1 MGSKGNHMKKH
12 ALLIQA
18 HQDISYFIKLAKI
31 QPNVNFY
38 VHIDAKSDYF
48 PDAETAQLANV
59 FLLKDRITVRW
70 GGFSQIEATLK
81 LFETAFANKDNA
93 YFHLLSG
100 EDVVLQPF
108 EVIEKQWQQRFDF
121 QAMISCEMAPQYAY
135 RFIMDSPH
143 ADSNWQ
149 RQLTGKIIT
158 KLQQGMAKVKPYH
171 SPIYFG
177 SQWFSVT
184 REDWEKIVPFADE
197 YSDFFRHKLVPDEH
211 FFQTLICEKLTQQNQ
226 SEQEHSQQQPSQ
238 KNSASQLRL
247 SNNNKRLIVFD
258 KAINNGNSPIY
269 LDLLKLE
276 RAKFDGY
283 WFARKVKKDV
293 ALTWL
298 GELT

>member
-1 MGSKGNHMKKH
+1 MRSKGNRMKKH

-38 VHIDAKSDYF
+38 VHMDAKSRDF
-48 PDAETAQLANV
+48 PKTDLANLANV
-59 FLLKDRITVRW
+59 VLLSDRVSVRW

-81 LFETAFANKDNA
+81 LFETAFAHEDNA
-93 YFHLLSG
+93 YFHLVSG

-108 EVIEKQWQQRFDF
+108 EVIEKQWQQRFGF
-121 QAMISCEMAPQYAY
+121 QAMMTCEMAPQYAY

-158 KLQQGMAKVKPYH
+158 KLQQGVAKVKPYH
-171 SPIYFG
+171 SAIYFG

-184 REDWEKIVPFADE
+184 RADWEKIVPFTDE

-211 FFQTLICEKLTQQNQ
+211 FFQTLITEKLTNQ
-226 SEQEHSQQQPSQ
+226 I
-238 KNSASQLRL
+238 RL
-247 SNNNKRLIVFD
+247 SNDNRRQIIFD
-258 KAINNGNSPIY
+258 KNVNNGNSPIY
-269 LDLLKLE
+269 LDLFKLE

-298 GELT
+298 GEA

>member
-38 VHIDAKSDYF
+38 VHMDAKSRDF
-48 PDAETAQLANV
+48 PKTDLANLANV
-59 FLLKDRITVRW
+59 VLLSDRVSVRW

-81 LFETAFANKDNA
+81 LFETAFAHEDNA

-108 EVIEKQWQQRFDF
+108 EVIEKQWQHQFGF
-121 QAMISCEMAPQYAY
+121 QAMMTCEMAPQYAY

-158 KLQQGMAKVKPYH
+158 KLQQGVAKIKPYH

-184 REDWEKIVPFADE
+184 RADWEKIVPFTDE

-211 FFQTLICEKLTQQNQ
+211 FFQTLITEKLTNQ
-226 SEQEHSQQQPSQ
+226 I
-238 KNSASQLRL
+238 RL
-247 SNNNKRLIVFD
+247 SNDNRRQIIFD
-258 KAINNGNSPIY
+258 KNVNNGNSPIY

-298 GELT
+298 GEA

>member
-1 MGSKGNHMKKH
+1 MKKH

-38 VHIDAKSDYF
+38 VHVDAKSDYF

-81 LFETAFANKDNA
+81 LFETAFANEDNA
-93 YFHLLSG
+93 YFHLISG

-121 QAMISCEMAPQYAY
+121 QAMMSCEIAPEYAY

-143 ADSNWQ
+143 ADSDWQ

-158 KLQQGMAKVKPYH
+158 KLQQGVAKVKPYH

-184 REDWEKIVPFADE
+184 RADWEKIVPFTDA

-226 SEQEHSQQQPSQ
+226 SEQEHSQQPHSQ
-238 KNSASQLRL
+238 KNSANQLRL
-247 SNNNKRLIVFD
+247 SDNNKRLIVFD

>member
-1 MGSKGNHMKKH
+1 MKKH

-38 VHIDAKSDYF
+38 VHMDAKSRDF
-48 PDAETAQLANV
+48 LKTDLANLANV
-59 FLLKDRITVRW
+59 VLLSDRVSVRW

-81 LFETAFANKDNA
+81 LFETAFANEDNA
-93 YFHLLSG
+93 YFHLVSG

-108 EVIEKQWQQRFDF
+108 EVIEKQWQHQFDF
-121 QAMISCEMAPQYAY
+121 QAMMTCERAPQYAY

-158 KLQQGMAKVKPYH
+158 KLQQGVAKVKPYH

-184 REDWEKIVPFADE
+184 RADWEKIVPFTDE

-211 FFQTLICEKLTQQNQ
+211 FFQTLITEKLTNQ
-226 SEQEHSQQQPSQ
+226 I
-238 KNSASQLRL
+238 RL
-247 SNNNKRLIVFD
+247 SNDNRRQIIFD
-258 KAINNGNSPIY
+258 KNVNNGNSPIY

>member
-1 MGSKGNHMKKH
+1 MKKH

-70 GGFSQIEATLK
+70 GGFSQIKATLK

-93 YFHLLSG
+93 YFHLVSG

-108 EVIEKQWQQRFDF
+108 EVIEKQWQQRFGF
-121 QAMISCEMAPQYAY
+121 QAMMTCEMAPQYAY

-158 KLQQGMAKVKPYH
+158 KLQQGVAKVKPYH

-184 REDWEKIVPFADE
+184 RADWEKIVPFTDE

-211 FFQTLICEKLTQQNQ
+211 FFQTLITEKLTNQ
-226 SEQEHSQQQPSQ
+226 I
-238 KNSASQLRL
+238 RL
-247 SNNNKRLIVFD
+247 SNDNRRQIIFD
-258 KAINNGNSPIY
+258 KNVNNGNSPIY
-269 LDLLKLE
+269 LDLFKLE

>member
-1 MGSKGNHMKKH
+1 MKKH
-12 ALLIQA
+12 ALLIQS

-38 VHIDAKSDYF
+38 VHMDAKSRDF
-48 PDAETAQLANV
+48 PKTDLANLANV
-59 FLLKDRITVRW
+59 VLLSDRVSVRW

-81 LFETAFANKDNA
+81 LFETAFAHEDNA

-121 QAMISCEMAPQYAY
+121 QAMMTCEIAPQYAY

-158 KLQQGMAKVKPYH
+158 KLQQGVAKVKPYH

-184 REDWEKIVPFADE
+184 RKDWEKIVPFIDE

-211 FFQTLICEKLTQQNQ
+211 FFQTLITEKLTNQ
-226 SEQEHSQQQPSQ
+226 I
-238 KNSASQLRL
+238 RL
-247 SNNNKRLIVFD
+247 SNDNRRQIIFD
-258 KAINNGNSPIY
+258 KNVNNGNSPIY
-269 LDLLKLE
+269 LDLFKLE

-283 WFARKVKKDV
+283 WFARKVKKDM

-298 GELT
+298 GELI

>member
-1 MGSKGNHMKKH
+1 MKKH

-18 HQDISYFIKLAKI
+18 HQDISYFINLAKI

-38 VHIDAKSDYF
+38 VHVDAKSDYF
-48 PDAETAQLANV
+48 PNAETAQLANV

-81 LFETAFANKDNA
+81 LFETAFANEDNA
-93 YFHLLSG
+93 YFHLVSG

-121 QAMISCEMAPQYAY
+121 QAMMTCEMAPQYAY

-143 ADSNWQ
+143 ADSDWQ

-158 KLQQGMAKVKPYH
+158 KLQQGVAKIKTYH

-184 REDWEKIVPFADE
+184 RADWEKIMPFTDE

-211 FFQTLICEKLTQQNQ
+211 FFQTLITEKLTNQ
-226 SEQEHSQQQPSQ
+226 I
-238 KNSASQLRL
+238 RL
-247 SNNNKRLIVFD
+247 SNDNRRQIIFD
-258 KAINNGNSPIY
+258 KNVNNGNSPIY

-276 RAKFDGY
+276 QAKFDGY

-293 ALTWL
+293 ALTWV

>member
-1 MGSKGNHMKKH
+1 MKKH
-12 ALLIQA
+12 AVLVQA

-38 VHIDAKSDYF
+38 MHMDAKSDYF

-59 FLLKDRITVRW
+59 FLLKDRVAVRW

-81 LFETAFANKDNA
+81 LFETAFANEDNA

-121 QAMISCEMAPQYAY
+121 QTMMTCERAPQYAY

-143 ADSNWQ
+143 ADSDWQ
-149 RQLTGKIIT
+149 RQLMGKIIT
-158 KLQQGMAKVKPYH
+158 KLQQGVAKIKPYH

-184 REDWEKIVPFADE
+184 RADWEKIVPFTDE

-211 FFQTLICEKLTQQNQ
+211 FFQTLITEKLTNQ
-226 SEQEHSQQQPSQ
+226 I
-238 KNSASQLRL
+238 RL
-247 SNNNKRLIVFD
+247 SNDNRRQIIFD
-258 KAINNGNSPIY
+258 KNVNNGNSPIY
-269 LDLLKLE
+269 LDLFKLE

>member
-1 MGSKGNHMKKH
+1 MKKH

-18 HQDISYFIKLAKI
+18 HQDISYFINLAKI

-38 VHIDAKSDYF
+38 VHMDAKSDYF

-81 LFETAFANKDNA
+81 LFETAFANEDNA
-93 YFHLLSG
+93 YFHLVSG

-121 QAMISCEMAPQYAY
+121 QAMMTCEMAPQYAY

-143 ADSNWQ
+143 ADSDWQ
-149 RQLTGKIIT
+149 RQLTGKILT
-158 KLQQGMAKVKPYH
+158 KLQQGVAKIKPYH

-184 REDWEKIVPFADE
+184 RADWEKIVPFTDE
-197 YSDFFRHKLVPDEH
+197 YSDFFRQKLVPDEH
-211 FFQTLICEKLTQQNQ
+211 FFQTLITEKLTNQ
-226 SEQEHSQQQPSQ
+226 I
-238 KNSASQLRL
+238 RL
-247 SNNNKRLIVFD
+247 SNDNRRQIIFD
-258 KAINNGNSPIY
+258 KNVNNGNSPIY

>member
-1 MGSKGNHMKKH
+1 MKKH

-31 QPNVNFY
+31 QPSVNFY
-38 VHIDAKSDYF
+38 VHMDAKSDYF

-81 LFETAFANKDNA
+81 LFETAFANEDNA

-121 QAMISCEMAPQYAY
+121 QAMMTCERAPQYAY

-158 KLQQGMAKVKPYH
+158 KLQQGVAKVKPYH

-184 REDWEKIVPFADE
+184 RADWEKIVPFTDE

-211 FFQTLICEKLTQQNQ
+211 FFQTLITEKLTNQ
-226 SEQEHSQQQPSQ
+226 I
-238 KNSASQLRL
+238 RL
-247 SNNNKRLIVFD
+247 SNDNRRQIIFD
-258 KAINNGNSPIY
+258 KNVNNGNSPIY

-276 RAKFDGY
+276 QAKFNGY

>member
-1 MGSKGNHMKKH
+1 MKKH

-38 VHIDAKSDYF
+38 VHMDAKSDYF

-81 LFETAFANKDNA
+81 LFETAFANEDNA

-121 QAMISCEMAPQYAY
+121 QAMMTCEMAPQYAY

-158 KLQQGMAKVKPYH
+158 KLQQGVAKVKPYH

-184 REDWEKIVPFADE
+184 RADWEKIVPFTDE

-226 SEQEHSQQQPSQ
+226 SEQEHSQQQHNQQQYSQ
-238 KNSASQLRL
+238 KNSANQLRL

-269 LDLLKLE
+269 LDLLKLKQ
-276 RAKFDGY
+276 AKFDGY

>member
-1 MGSKGNHMKKH
+1 MKKH

-38 VHIDAKSDYF
+38 VHMDAKSKSCDY
-48 PDAETAQLANV
+48 PKTDLANLANV

-81 LFETAFANKDNA
+81 LFETAFANEDNA

-121 QAMISCEMAPQYAY
+121 QAMMTCEMAPQYAY

-143 ADSNWQ
+143 ADSDWQ

-158 KLQQGMAKVKPYH
+158 KLQQGVAKIKTYH

-184 REDWEKIVPFADE
+184 RADWEKIMPFTDE

-211 FFQTLICEKLTQQNQ
+211 FFQTLITEKLTNQ
-226 SEQEHSQQQPSQ
+226 I
-238 KNSASQLRL
+238 RL
-247 SNNNKRLIVFD
+247 SNDNRRQIIFD
-258 KAINNGNSPIY
+258 KNVNNGNSPIY

-276 RAKFDGY
+276 QAKFNGY

>member
-1 MGSKGNHMKKH
+1 MKKH

-38 VHIDAKSDYF
+38 VHMDAKSDYF

-59 FLLKDRITVRW
+59 FLLSNRVSVRW

-81 LFETAFANKDNA
+81 LFEKAFAYEDNA
-93 YFHLLSG
+93 YFHLVSG

-121 QAMISCEMAPQYAY
+121 QAMMTCEMAAQYAY

-158 KLQQGMAKVKPYH
+158 KLQQGVAKVKPYH

-184 REDWEKIVPFADE
+184 RADWEKIMPFTDE
-197 YSDFFRHKLVPDEH
+197 YSDFFRQKLVPDEH
-211 FFQTLICEKLTQQNQ
+211 FFQILITEKLTNQ
-226 SEQEHSQQQPSQ
+226 I
-238 KNSASQLRL
+238 RL
-247 SNNNKRLIVFD
+247 SNDNRRQIIFD
-258 KAINNGNSPIY
+258 KNVNNGNSPIY

-283 WFARKVKKDV
+283 WFARKVKKDM

>member
-1 MGSKGNHMKKH
+1 MKKH

-38 VHIDAKSDYF
+38 VHMDAKSDYF

-81 LFETAFANKDNA
+81 LFETAFANEDNA

-121 QAMISCEMAPQYAY
+121 QAMMTCERAPQYAY

-158 KLQQGMAKVKPYH
+158 KLQQGVAKIKPYH

-184 REDWEKIVPFADE
+184 RADWEKIVPFTDE

-211 FFQTLICEKLTQQNQ
+211 FFQTLITEKLTNQ
-226 SEQEHSQQQPSQ
+226 I
-238 KNSASQLRL
+238 RL
-247 SNNNKRLIVFD
+247 SNDNRRQIIFD
-258 KAINNGNSPIY
+258 KNVNNGNSPIY
-269 LDLLKLE
+269 LDLFKLE

>member
-1 MGSKGNHMKKH
+1 MKKH

-38 VHIDAKSDYF
+38 VHMDAKSRDF
-48 PDAETAQLANV
+48 PKTDLANLANV
-59 FLLKDRITVRW
+59 VLLSDRVSVRW

-81 LFETAFANKDNA
+81 LFETAFAHEDNA
-93 YFHLLSG
+93 YFHLVSG

-121 QAMISCEMAPQYAY
+121 QAMMTCEIAPQYAY

-158 KLQQGMAKVKPYH
+158 KLQKAVAKVKPYH

-184 REDWEKIVPFADE
+184 RADWEKIMPFTDE

-211 FFQTLICEKLTQQNQ
+211 FFQTLITEKLTNQ
-226 SEQEHSQQQPSQ
+226 I
-238 KNSASQLRL
+238 RL
-247 SNNNKRLIVFD
+247 SNDNRRQIIFD
-258 KAINNGNSPIY
+258 KNVNNGNSPIY
-269 LDLLKLE
+269 FDLLKLE
-276 RAKFDGY
+276 QAKFNGY

>member
-1 MGSKGNHMKKH
+1 MRSKGNRMKKH

-38 VHIDAKSDYF
+38 VHMDAKSRDF
-48 PDAETAQLANV
+48 PKTDLANLANV
-59 FLLKDRITVRW
+59 VLLSDRVSVRW

-81 LFETAFANKDNA
+81 LFETAFANEDNA
-93 YFHLLSG
+93 YFHLVSG

-121 QAMISCEMAPQYAY
+121 QAMMTCEMAPQYAY

-143 ADSNWQ
+143 ADSDWQ

-158 KLQQGMAKVKPYH
+158 KLQQGVAKIKTYH

-184 REDWEKIVPFADE
+184 RADWEKIVPFTDE
-197 YSDFFRHKLVPDEH
+197 YSDFFRQKLVPDEH
-211 FFQTLICEKLTQQNQ
+211 FFQTLIAEKLTNQ
-226 SEQEHSQQQPSQ
+226 I
-238 KNSASQLRL
+238 RL
-247 SNNNKRLIVFD
+247 SNDNRRQIIFD
-258 KAINNGNSPIY
+258 KNVNNGNSPIY

-298 GELT
+298 GEA

>member
-1 MGSKGNHMKKH
+1 MKKH

-18 HQDISYFIKLAKI
+18 HQDISYFTKLAKI

-38 VHIDAKSDYF
+38 VHMDAKSDYF

-59 FLLKDRITVRW
+59 FLLKDRVSVRW

-81 LFETAFANKDNA
+81 LFETAFANEDNA

-100 EDVVLQPF
+100 EDVVLHPF

-121 QAMISCEMAPQYAY
+121 QAMMTCEMVPQYAY

-143 ADSNWQ
+143 ADSDWQ

-158 KLQQGMAKVKPYH
+158 KLQQGVAKVKPYH
-171 SPIYFG
+171 SAIYFG

-184 REDWEKIVPFADE
+184 REDWEKIVPFTDE

-211 FFQTLICEKLTQQNQ
+211 FFQTLITEKLTNQ
-226 SEQEHSQQQPSQ
+226 I
-238 KNSASQLRL
+238 RL
-247 SNNNKRLIVFD
+247 SNDNRRQIIFD
-258 KAINNGNSPIY
+258 KNVNNGNSPIY

-293 ALTWL
+293 ALNWL

>member
-1 MGSKGNHMKKH
+1 MKKH

-31 QPNVNFY
+31 QPSVNFY
-38 VHIDAKSDYF
+38 VHMDAKSRDF
-48 PDAETAQLANV
+48 PKTDLANLANV
-59 FLLKDRITVRW
+59 VLLSDRVSVRW

-81 LFETAFANKDNA
+81 LFETAFANEDNA
-93 YFHLLSG
+93 YFHLVSG

-108 EVIEKQWQQRFDF
+108 EVIEKQWQQRFGF
-121 QAMISCEMAPQYAY
+121 QAMMSCEIAPQYAY

-158 KLQQGMAKVKPYH
+158 KLQQGVAKVKPYH
-171 SPIYFG
+171 SAIYFG

-184 REDWEKIVPFADE
+184 RADWEKIVPFTDE

-211 FFQTLICEKLTQQNQ
+211 FFQTLIAEKLTNQ
-226 SEQEHSQQQPSQ
+226 I
-238 KNSASQLRL
+238 RL
-247 SNNNKRLIVFD
+247 SNDNRRQIIFD
-258 KAINNGNSPIY
+258 KNVNNGNSPIY
-269 LDLLKLE
+269 LDLFKLE

>member
-1 MGSKGNHMKKH
+1 MKKH

-18 HQDISYFIKLAKI
+18 HQDISYFIELAKI
-31 QPNVNFY
+31 QPSVNFY
-38 VHIDAKSDYF
+38 VHVDAKSDYF
-48 PDAETAQLANV
+48 PNAETAQLANV

-81 LFETAFANKDNA
+81 LFETAFANEDNA

-121 QAMISCEMAPQYAY
+121 QAMMTCEMAPQYAY

-158 KLQQGMAKVKPYH
+158 KLQQGVAKVKPYH

-184 REDWEKIVPFADE
+184 RADWEKIVPFIDE

-211 FFQTLICEKLTQQNQ
+211 FFQTLITEKLTNQ
-226 SEQEHSQQQPSQ
+226 I
-238 KNSASQLRL
+238 RL
-247 SNNNKRLIVFD
+247 SNDNRRQIIFD
-258 KAINNGNSPIY
+258 KNVNNGNSPIY

>member
-1 MGSKGNHMKKH
+1 MKKH
-12 ALLIQA
+12 AVLVQA

-38 VHIDAKSDYF
+38 VHMDAKSRDF
-48 PDAETAQLANV
+48 PKTDLANLVNVV
-59 FLLKDRITVRW
+59 FLTDRVSVRW

-81 LFETAFANKDNA
+81 LFETAFANEDNA
-93 YFHLLSG
+93 YFHLVSG

-108 EVIEKQWQQRFDF
+108 EVIEKQWQQQFDF
-121 QAMISCEMAPQYAY
+121 QTMMTCEMAPQYAY

-143 ADSNWQ
+143 ADSDWQ
-149 RQLTGKIIT
+149 RQLMGKIIT

-184 REDWEKIVPFADE
+184 CEDWEKIVPFIDE

-211 FFQTLICEKLTQQNQ
+211 FFQTLIAEKLTNQ
-226 SEQEHSQQQPSQ
+226 I
-238 KNSASQLRL
+238 RL
-247 SNNNKRLIVFD
+247 SNDNRRQIIFD
-258 KAINNGNSPIY
+258 KNVNNGNSPIY

>member
-1 MGSKGNHMKKH
+1 MKKH

-31 QPNVNFY
+31 QPNANFY
-38 VHIDAKSDYF
+38 VHVDAKSDYF

-81 LFETAFANKDNA
+81 LFETAFANEDNA

-108 EVIEKQWQQRFDF
+108 EVIEKQWQQQFDF
-121 QAMISCEMAPQYAY
+121 QAMMTCEIAPQYAY

-158 KLQQGMAKVKPYH
+158 KLQQGVAKVKPYH

-184 REDWEKIVPFADE
+184 REDWEKIVSFTDE

-211 FFQTLICEKLTQQNQ
+211 FFQTLITEKLTNQ
-226 SEQEHSQQQPSQ
+226 I
-238 KNSASQLRL
+238 RL
-247 SNNNKRLIVFD
+247 SNDNRRQIIFD
-258 KAINNGNSPIY
+258 KNVNNGNSPIY

-283 WFARKVKKDV
+283 WFARKVKKDM

>member
-1 MGSKGNHMKKH
+1 MKKH

-38 VHIDAKSDYF
+38 VHMDAKSNYF
-48 PDAETAQLANV
+48 PEAETAQLANV

-81 LFETAFANKDNA
+81 LFETAFANEDNA

-108 EVIEKQWQQRFDF
+108 EVIEKQWQQQFDF
-121 QAMISCEMAPQYAY
+121 QAMMTCEIAPQYAY

-143 ADSNWQ
+143 ADSDWQ

-158 KLQQGMAKVKPYH
+158 KLQQGVAKVKPYH

-184 REDWEKIVPFADE
+184 RADWEKIVPFIDE

-211 FFQTLICEKLTQQNQ
+211 FFQTLIAEKLTNQ
-226 SEQEHSQQQPSQ
+226 I
-238 KNSASQLRL
+238 RL
-247 SNNNKRLIVFD
+247 SNDNRRQIIFD
-258 KAINNGNSPIY
+258 KNVNNGNSPIY

>member
-1 MGSKGNHMKKH
+1 MKKH

-38 VHIDAKSDYF
+38 VHMDAKSDYF
-48 PDAETAQLANV
+48 PNAETAQLANV

-81 LFETAFANKDNA
+81 LFETAFAHEDNA

-108 EVIEKQWQQRFDF
+108 EVIEKQWQHQFDF
-121 QAMISCEMAPQYAY
+121 QAMMTCEIAPQYAY
-135 RFIMDSPH
+135 RFIMDSLH
-143 ADSNWQ
+143 ADSDWQ

-158 KLQQGMAKVKPYH
+158 KLQQGVAKVKPYH

-184 REDWEKIVPFADE
+184 RADWEKIVPFTDE

-211 FFQTLICEKLTQQNQ
+211 FFQTLITEKLTNQ
-226 SEQEHSQQQPSQ
+226 I
-238 KNSASQLRL
+238 RL
-247 SNNNKRLIVFD
+247 SNDNRRQIIFD
-258 KAINNGNSPIY
+258 KNVNNGNSPIY
-269 LDLLKLE
+269 LDLSKLE

>member
-1 MGSKGNHMKKH
+1 MKKH

-38 VHIDAKSDYF
+38 VHMDAKSDYF
-48 PDAETAQLANV
+48 PDAKTAQLANV

-93 YFHLLSG
+93 YFHLVSG

-121 QAMISCEMAPQYAY
+121 QAMMTCEIAPQYAY

-149 RQLTGKIIT
+149 RQLMGKIIT
-158 KLQQGMAKVKPYH
+158 KLQQGVAKIKPYH

-177 SQWFSVT
+177 SQWFSVM
-184 REDWEKIVPFADE
+184 RADWEKIVPFIDG

-211 FFQTLICEKLTQQNQ
+211 FFQTLIAEKLTNQ
-226 SEQEHSQQQPSQ
+226 I
-238 KNSASQLRL
+238 RL
-247 SNNNKRLIVFD
+247 SNDNRRQIIFD
-258 KAINNGNSPIY
+258 KNVNNANSPIY

-298 GELT
+298 GEA

>member
-1 MGSKGNHMKKH
+1 MKKH

-38 VHIDAKSDYF
+38 VHMDAKSDYF

-59 FLLKDRITVRW
+59 FLLKDRVSVRW

-81 LFETAFANKDNA
+81 LFETAFANEDNA

-121 QAMISCEMAPQYAY
+121 QAMMTCEMAPQYAY

-143 ADSNWQ
+143 ADTDWQ

-158 KLQQGMAKVKPYH
+158 KLQQGVAKIKTYH

-184 REDWEKIVPFADE
+184 RADWEKIVPFTDE

-211 FFQTLICEKLTQQNQ
+211 FFQTLIAEKLTNQ
-226 SEQEHSQQQPSQ
+226 IC
-238 KNSASQLRL
+238 L
-247 SNNNKRLIVFD
+247 SNDNRRQIIFD
-258 KAINNGNSPIY
+258 KNVNNGNSPIY

>member
-1 MGSKGNHMKKH
+1 MKKH

-31 QPNVNFY
+31 QPSVNFY
-38 VHIDAKSDYF
+38 VHMDAKSDYF

-81 LFETAFANKDNA
+81 LFETAFANEDNA
-93 YFHLLSG
+93 YFHLVSG

-121 QAMISCEMAPQYAY
+121 QVMMSCEIAPQYAY

-143 ADSNWQ
+143 ADSDWQ

-158 KLQQGMAKVKPYH
+158 KLQQGVAKVKPYH

-184 REDWEKIVPFADE
+184 RADWEKIVPFIDE
-197 YSDFFRHKLVPDEH
+197 YSDSFRHKLVPDEH
-211 FFQTLICEKLTQQNQ
+211 FFQTLITEKLTNQ
-226 SEQEHSQQQPSQ
+226 I
-238 KNSASQLRL
+238 RL
-247 SNNNKRLIVFD
+247 SNDNCRQIIFD
-258 KAINNGNSPIY
+258 KNVNNGNSPIY

-298 GELT
+298 DELT

>member
-1 MGSKGNHMKKH
+1 MKKH

-38 VHIDAKSDYF
+38 VHVDAKSDYF

-59 FLLKDRITVRW
+59 VLLSDRVSVRW
-70 GGFSQIEATLK
+70 GGFSQIEATFK
-81 LFETAFANKDNA
+81 LFETAFANEDNA
-93 YFHLLSG
+93 YFHLVSG

-121 QAMISCEMAPQYAY
+121 QAMMTCEIAPQYAY

-143 ADSNWQ
+143 ADSDWQ

-158 KLQQGMAKVKPYH
+158 KLQQGVAKVKPYH
-171 SPIYFG
+171 SAIYFG

-184 REDWEKIVPFADE
+184 REDWEKIVPFIDE

-211 FFQTLICEKLTQQNQ
+211 FFQTLITEKLTNQ
-226 SEQEHSQQQPSQ
+226 I
-238 KNSASQLRL
+238 RL
-247 SNNNKRLIVFD
+247 SNDNRRQIIFD
-258 KAINNGNSPIY
+258 KNVNNGNSPIY

>member
-1 MGSKGNHMKKH
+1 MKKH

-18 HQDISYFIKLAKI
+18 HQDISYFINLAKI

-38 VHIDAKSDYF
+38 VHMDAKSKSCDY
-48 PDAETAQLANV
+48 PKTDLANLANV

-81 LFETAFANKDNA
+81 LFETAFANEDNA
-93 YFHLLSG
+93 YFHLVSG

-121 QAMISCEMAPQYAY
+121 QAMMTCERAPQYAY

-143 ADSNWQ
+143 ADSDWQ

-158 KLQQGMAKVKPYH
+158 KLQQGVAKIKTYH

-184 REDWEKIVPFADE
+184 RADWEKIMPFTDE

-211 FFQTLICEKLTQQNQ
+211 FFQTLITEKLTNQ
-226 SEQEHSQQQPSQ
+226 I
-238 KNSASQLRL
+238 RL
-247 SNNNKRLIVFD
+247 SNDNRRQIIFD
-258 KAINNGNSPIY
+258 KNVNNGNSPIY

-293 ALTWL
+293 ALTLL

>member
-1 MGSKGNHMKKH
+1 MKKH

-38 VHIDAKSDYF
+38 VHMDAKSDYF

-81 LFETAFANKDNA
+81 LFETAFAHEDNA

-121 QAMISCEMAPQYAY
+121 QAMMTCEMAPEYAY

-158 KLQQGMAKVKPYH
+158 KLQQGVAKVKPYH

-184 REDWEKIVPFADE
+184 RQDWGKIVPFTDE

-226 SEQEHSQQQPSQ
+226 TEQEHSQQQPSQ
-238 KNSASQLRL
+238 QPHSQKNSANQLRL

>member
-1 MGSKGNHMKKH
+1 MKKH

-31 QPNVNFY
+31 QPSVNFY
-38 VHIDAKSDYF
+38 VHMDAKSDYF
-48 PDAETAQLANV
+48 PDAEPAQLANV

-81 LFETAFANKDNA
+81 LFETAFANEDNA

-108 EVIEKQWQQRFDF
+108 EVIQKQWQQRFDF
-121 QAMISCEMAPQYAY
+121 QAMMSCEIAPQYAY

-143 ADSNWQ
+143 ADSDWQ
-149 RQLTGKIIT
+149 RQLMGKIIT
-158 KLQQGMAKVKPYH
+158 KLQQGVAKIKPYH

-184 REDWEKIVPFADE
+184 RADWEKIVPFTDE

-211 FFQTLICEKLTQQNQ
+211 FFQTLIAEKLTNQ
-226 SEQEHSQQQPSQ
+226 I
-238 KNSASQLRL
+238 RL
-247 SNNNKRLIVFD
+247 SNDNRRQIIFD
-258 KAINNGNSPIY
+258 KNVNNGNSPIY

>member
-1 MGSKGNHMKKH
+1 MKKH

-38 VHIDAKSDYF
+38 VHMDAKSDYF
-48 PDAETAQLANV
+48 LDPETAQLANV

-70 GGFSQIEATLK
+70 GGFSQIEASLK
-81 LFETAFANKDNA
+81 LFETAFANEDNA
-93 YFHLLSG
+93 YFHLVSG

-121 QAMISCEMAPQYAY
+121 QVMMTCEMAPEYAY

-158 KLQQGMAKVKPYH
+158 KLQQGVAKVKPYH

-184 REDWEKIVPFADE
+184 REDWEKIVPFTDE

-211 FFQTLICEKLTQQNQ
+211 FFQTLITEKLTNQ
-226 SEQEHSQQQPSQ
+226 I
-238 KNSASQLRL
+238 RL
-247 SNNNKRLIVFD
+247 SNDNRRQIIFD
-258 KAINNGNSPIY
+258 KNVNNGNSPIY

>member
-1 MGSKGNHMKKH
+1 MKKH

-59 FLLKDRITVRW
+59 FLLSNRVSVRW

-81 LFETAFANKDNA
+81 LFEKAFAYEDNA
-93 YFHLLSG
+93 YFHLVSG

-108 EVIEKQWQQRFDF
+108 EVIEKQWQHQFGF
-121 QAMISCEMAPQYAY
+121 QAMMSCEIAPQYAY

-158 KLQQGMAKVKPYH
+158 KLQQGVAKVKPYH
-171 SPIYFG
+171 SAIYFG

-184 REDWEKIVPFADE
+184 RADWEKIVPFTDE

-211 FFQTLICEKLTQQNQ
+211 FFQTLIAEKLTNQ
-226 SEQEHSQQQPSQ
+226 I
-238 KNSASQLRL
+238 RL
-247 SNNNKRLIVFD
+247 SNDNRRQIIFD
-258 KAINNGNSPIY
+258 KNVNNGNSPIY

>member
-1 MGSKGNHMKKH
+1 MKKH

-38 VHIDAKSDYF
+38 VHMDAKSRDF
-48 PDAETAQLANV
+48 PKTDLANLVNVV
-59 FLLKDRITVRW
+59 FLTDRVSVRW

-81 LFETAFANKDNA
+81 LFETAFANEDNA

-121 QAMISCEMAPQYAY
+121 QVMMTCERAPEYAY

-143 ADSNWQ
+143 ADSDWQ

-158 KLQQGMAKVKPYH
+158 KLQQGVAKIKPYH
-171 SPIYFG
+171 SSIYFG

-184 REDWEKIVPFADE
+184 RADWEKIVPFTDE

-226 SEQEHSQQQPSQ
+226 TEQEHSQQQQSQ
-238 KNSASQLRL
+238 KNSANQLRV

-298 GELT
+298 DELT

>member
-1 MGSKGNHMKKH
+1 MKKH

-38 VHIDAKSDYF
+38 VHMDAKSNYF
-48 PDAETAQLANV
+48 PEAETAQLANV
-59 FLLKDRITVRW
+59 VLLSDRVSVRW

-81 LFETAFANKDNA
+81 LFETAFANEDNA

-121 QAMISCEMAPQYAY
+121 QAMMTCERAPQYAY

-158 KLQQGMAKVKPYH
+158 KLQQGVAKVKPYH

-184 REDWEKIVPFADE
+184 RADWEKIVPFIDE

-226 SEQEHSQQQPSQ
+226 SEQEHSQQQHSQQQHSQ

>member
-1 MGSKGNHMKKH
+1 MGSKGNCMKKH

-18 HQDISYFIKLAKI
+18 HQDISYFIKLAKS

-38 VHIDAKSDYF
+38 VHMDAKSDYF

-59 FLLKDRITVRW
+59 FLLSNRVSVRW

-81 LFETAFANKDNA
+81 LFETAFANEDNA
-93 YFHLLSG
+93 YFHLVSG

-121 QAMISCEMAPQYAY
+121 QAMMTCEIAPQYAY

-143 ADSNWQ
+143 ADSDWQ

-158 KLQQGMAKVKPYH
+158 KLQQGVAKVKTYH

-184 REDWEKIVPFADE
+184 RADWEKIVPFIDE

-211 FFQTLICEKLTQQNQ
+211 FFQTLITEKLTNQ
-226 SEQEHSQQQPSQ
+226 I
-238 KNSASQLRL
+238 RL
-247 SNNNKRLIVFD
+247 SNDNRRQIIFD
-258 KAINNGNSPIY
+258 KNVNNGNSPIY

>member
-1 MGSKGNHMKKH
+1 MGSKGNCMKKH

-70 GGFSQIEATLK
+70 GGFSQIKATLK
-81 LFETAFANKDNA
+81 LFERAFANEDNA
-93 YFHLLSG
+93 YFHLVSG

-108 EVIEKQWQQRFDF
+108 EVIEKQWQQRFGF
-121 QAMISCEMAPQYAY
+121 QAMMSCEIAPQYAY

-158 KLQQGMAKVKPYH
+158 KLQQGVAKVKPYH

-184 REDWEKIVPFADE
+184 REDWEKIVPFTDE

-211 FFQTLICEKLTQQNQ
+211 FFQTLITEKLTNQ
-226 SEQEHSQQQPSQ
+226 I
-238 KNSASQLRL
+238 RL
-247 SNNNKRLIVFD
+247 SNDNRRQIIFD
-258 KAINNGNSPIY
+258 KNVNNGNSPIY
-269 LDLLKLE
+269 LDLFKLE

>member
-1 MGSKGNHMKKH
+1 MKKH

-38 VHIDAKSDYF
+38 VHVDAKSDYF
-48 PDAETAQLANV
+48 PNAETAQLANV

-93 YFHLLSG
+93 YFHLVSG

-108 EVIEKQWQQRFDF
+108 EVIEKQWQHQFGF
-121 QAMISCEMAPQYAY
+121 QAMMTCEIAPQYAY

-143 ADSNWQ
+143 ADSDWQ

-158 KLQQGMAKVKPYH
+158 KLQQGVAKVKPYH
-171 SPIYFG
+171 SSIYFG

-184 REDWEKIVPFADE
+184 REDWEKIVPFTDE

-211 FFQTLICEKLTQQNQ
+211 FFQTLITEKLTNQ
-226 SEQEHSQQQPSQ
+226 I
-238 KNSASQLRL
+238 RL
-247 SNNNKRLIVFD
+247 SNDNRRQIIFD
-258 KAINNGNSPIY
+258 KNVNNGNSPIY

-276 RAKFDGY
+276 QAKFNGY

>member
-1 MGSKGNHMKKH
+1 MKKH

-31 QPNVNFY
+31 QPSVNFY
-38 VHIDAKSDYF
+38 VHVDAKSDYF
-48 PDAETAQLANV
+48 PNAETAQLANV

-81 LFETAFANKDNA
+81 LFETAFANEDNA

-121 QAMISCEMAPQYAY
+121 QAMMTCEMAPQYAY

-143 ADSNWQ
+143 ADSDWQ

-158 KLQQGMAKVKPYH
+158 KLQQGVAKVKPYH
-171 SPIYFG
+171 SSIYFG

-184 REDWEKIVPFADE
+184 RADWEKIMPFTDE
-197 YSDFFRHKLVPDEH
+197 YSDFFRQKLVPDEH
-211 FFQTLICEKLTQQNQ
+211 FFQTLITEKLTNQ
-226 SEQEHSQQQPSQ
+226 I
-238 KNSASQLRL
+238 RL
-247 SNNNKRLIVFD
+247 SNDNRRQIIFD
-258 KAINNGNSPIY
+258 KNVNNGNSPIY

-276 RAKFDGY
+276 QAKFDGY